1 MEEAKDW
8 TDSDPWGV
16 TGGWKNGDTKR
27 KKVPGAER
35 QRYRWIHFDPAAGY
49 SGARETKTYKMGPK
63 E

>member
-35 QRYRWIHFDPAAGY
+35 QRYRWIHWIFRSMGDKD
-49 SGARETKTYKMGPK
+49 GA
-63 E
+63 

>member
-8 TDSDPWGV
+8 TNDPWGV
-16 TGGWKNGDTKR
+16 TGGWKNENAKK

-35 QRYRWIHFDPAAGY
+35 QRYRWIHFHPVTGY
-49 SGARETKTYKMGPK
+49 SGTRETKTHKTGPK